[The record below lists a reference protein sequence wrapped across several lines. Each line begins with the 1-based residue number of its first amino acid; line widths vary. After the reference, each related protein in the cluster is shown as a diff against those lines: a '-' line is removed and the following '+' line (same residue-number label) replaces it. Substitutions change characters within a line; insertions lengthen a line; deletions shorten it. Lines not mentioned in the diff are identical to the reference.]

1 MKFEIVTLWNERALL
16 IAPQRGPF
24 ISEHRVL
31 FFFHFSGKG
40 NFIYLPASEL
50 TYSLMWY
57 SFQMIDTIPCVPSWA
72 IYPILNVC
80 SSVHHTVACVILHWG
95 RPEHLSWYTVWKI
108 PTNPSRKTN
117 SRKRGAVC
125 TVNETINA
133 FLQDCEDTSNANTH
147 HSEIFTKKLKLKSF
161 ELNKSFPICC

>member
-1 MKFEIVTLWNERALL
+1 MERES
-16 IAPQRGPF
+16 ITDCTTKRTIHFWTPCV
-24 ISEHRVL
+24 I

-40 NFIYLPASEL
+40 NFVYLPASEL
-50 TYSLMWY
+50 TYSLMRY

-108 PTNPSRKTN
+108 PTNPCGRTSFGR
-117 SRKRGAVC
+117 SVC
-125 TVNETINA
+125 TVNDTINA
-133 FLQDCEDTSNANTH
+133 VLQDCEGISNMNSLLSGMYTMAMFEPDWTSWHQDISYTQGR
-147 HSEIFTKKLKLKSF
+147 
-161 ELNKSFPICC
+161 